1 MYHLT
6 NEERETLIR
15 WSVADKT
22 VHIDSADPTVIRKLD
37 KLCASHPETYA
48 CTANDEAFK
57 AKQYTVADAR
67 YVRFGKPA
75 SEARREVGRRRAA
88 QMRFEATAA
97 SNS

>member
-15 WSVADKT
+15 WSAGDKT
-22 VHIDSADPTVIRKLD
+22 VHIDSADPSVIRKLD

-48 CTANDEAFK
+48 CTATDDTFK
-57 AKQYTVADAR
+57 AKRYTVTDAR

-75 SEARREVGRRRAA
+75 SEARREAGRRRAA
-88 QMRFEATAA
+88 QMRFKATA
-97 SNS
+97 SSSI